1 MRIVWRRQALADLA
15 ALQAYIAEDDP
26 QAAKRIAQRI
36 VGAVEKLASLPSV
49 GRPGRV
55 EGTRELVVA
64 RTPYIVPYRLKAD
77 EAQILRVYHAA
88 RRWPRHL

>member
-15 ALQAYIAEDDP
+15 ALQAYIAKDDP
-26 QAAKRIAQRI
+26 QPAKRIAQRS
-36 VGAVEKLASLPSV
+36 VGAVERLASLPGI

-88 RRWPRHL
+88 RR